1 MRDDDHINIIGDGN
15 TNDSADHM
23 FEFPGS
29 HYHGIPSLPYTI
41 EEISLKIFPDFQKV
55 MLTECTQNLSIKFLS
70 NTKTI
75 ELDIAELKILNVTS
89 HDIII
94 SGFSLKNYDK
104 KLRIDFA
111 ETVQLGTNANISIH
125 YSAGYYK
132 RNKDDQVMC
141 FGAPRNGFHFVQR
154 KKTNDNLENNVEEE
168 TEMIAYQAW
177 TQGEATEAKYW
188 FPCIDSPHVKFRLNI
203 EITAP
208 AEFEVIS
215 NGKLISKVPSDNNN
229 KKNNQYLTWKFVET
243 NPLPAYLV
251 SVVIGK
257 FSKIEISYNTVS
269 LGYYWP
275 EDIQKDNAMLT
286 FSETPQMIDF
296 FEKYFDAKYPFHK
309 YTQVAVDNFEFGG
322 MENLS
327 CTTFT
332 RRVLHDKKTS
342 LDYKNDILLIAHE
355 LAHQWFGDLVTCKG
369 WSHIWLN
376 EGFATYCESL
386 YLENS
391 KGIDEFH
398 YSLIEATDIYFEE
411 ANEYYV
417 RPIVTN
423 IYKHPD
429 ELFDAHA
436 YEKAG
441 FILHMIRC
449 LVGETNFQKSIK
461 QYLTRF
467 QNSTATTSDLIKTI
481 EDVSG
486 FQLQTFFDQWIYRKG
501 HPEIEIEYRLIHAS
515 INNNDKVKKLKIKV
529 NQSQNHS
536 GSQTFLP
543 PYQFELEIKI
553 VVQDTLG
560 RRKEIFHSMQVSQM
574 SSESIV
580 EFADTYSISYI
591 SIDPQFKILKVIKSV
606 KIQDEVKE
614 FQLKRMLVNQLKSGD
629 TIIEKIQAIRI
640 MKNLFHDDILN
651 SLRDVIEN
659 DTFYGVGKEAAD
671 AIGSYQDKNNFEK
684 SDKAY
689 QTLLAIITNNE
700 KFQNLNNYVKRA
712 LLKNIGLFERIESVD
727 FLESLLKDPSI
738 ESDFIKSVSANS
750 LGKSSSKAS
759 NQEKKRIMQTLKEII
774 DTSESF
780 QSIAATGA
788 LEGLYDLSNDNDL
801 EDIKQI
807 YLDVAKYLLE
817 NTNSSKDYFI
827 RAKSTRLLGKFLANK
842 FDVTDSDIVEINQR
856 VFNRLMDLLRDER
869 RKIKMNACEA
879 LSDKDAKFTKFPDMR
894 THESIQLL
902 VEIAKEDL
910 DGFVRRKAETS
921 ANRIREW
928 IHNWSSR
935 PLAVDN

>member
-1 MRDDDHINIIGDGN
+1 MRDDDHINLTEDVN
-15 TNDSADHM
+15 TKNSAGRM

-29 HYHGIPSLPYTI
+29 HYHEIPVLPYTI

-55 MLTECTQNLSIKFLS
+55 MLAECTQNLNIKFQS

-75 ELDIAELKILNVTS
+75 ELDIAELKILSVTS
-89 HDIII
+89 HDIVI
-94 SGFSLKNYDK
+94 SGFSLKNNNE

-111 ETVQLGTNANISIH
+111 EAVQPGTNANISIH

-132 RNKDDQVMC
+132 RDKGDRVMC

-154 KKTNDNLENNVEEE
+154 KKTNDNLENNVAEEE
-168 TEMIAYQAW
+168 RELIAYQAW

-229 KKNNQYLTWKFVET
+229 NQYLTWKFVET

-257 FSKIEISYNTVS
+257 FSKIEISHNTVS

-286 FSETPQMIDF
+286 FSETPRMIGF
-296 FEKYFDAKYPFHK
+296 FEKYFDTKYPFHK

-332 RRVLHDKKTS
+332 RRVLHDEKTS

-369 WSHIWLN
+369 WPHIWLN

-423 IYKHPD
+423 VYKHPD

-461 QYLTRF
+461 QYLSRF
-467 QNSTATTSDLIKTI
+467 QNSTATTSDLIQTI
-481 EDVSG
+481 EGVSG
-486 FQLQTFFDQWIYRKG
+486 VQLQTFFDQWIYRKG
-501 HPEIEIEYRLIHAS
+501 HPEIEIEYSLVHAS
-515 INNNDKVKKLKIKV
+515 INNNNNNKVKKLKIKV
-529 NQSQNHS
+529 NQSQNQS

-560 RRKEIFHSMQVSQM
+560 RRKEIFHSMKVSQM
-574 SSESIV
+574 STESVV

-640 MKNLFHDDILN
+640 MKNFFHDDFLN

-659 DTFYGVGKEAAD
+659 DKFYGVGKEAAD
-671 AIGSYQDKNNFEK
+671 TIGSYQDKNNFEK

-689 QTLLAIITNNE
+689 QTLLAIITNSE
-700 KFQNLNNYVKRA
+700 KFQKLNNHVKRA
-712 LLKNIGLFERIESVD
+712 LLKNIGLFERTESVD
-727 FLESLLKDPSI
+727 FLESFLKDPTTD
-738 ESDFIKSVSANS
+738 SDFIKSVSASS
-750 LGKSSSKAS
+750 LGKSCRKAS
-759 NQEKKRIMQTLKEII
+759 SQEKRRSIKILKEII

-801 EDIKQI
+801 ENIKQI
-807 YLDVAKYLLE
+807 YLEVAKYLLE

-827 RAKSTRLLGKFLANK
+827 RAKATRLLGKFLANK
-842 FDVTDSDIVEINQR
+842 FDVKDSEIVEINQK
-856 VFNRLMDLLRDER
+856 VFNRLRDLLRDER

-879 LSDKDAKFTKFPDMR
+879 LSDKDARFATLPDKR
-894 THESIQLL
+894 IYESIRLL
-902 VEIAKEDL
+902 IEVAKEDL

-928 IHNWSSR
+928 IHSWSSS
-935 PLAVDN
+935 PLSIDK